1 MLVAVCFPSR
11 VDFHYNSTMRIRRN
25 QTLPF
30 NTNEGG
36 GGGEG
41 RFFTGW
47 GALRGSCIE
56 VLL

>member
-30 NTNEGG
+30 DTN

-41 RFFTGW
+41 RAVFLPVGV
-47 GALRGSCIE
+47 R
-56 VLL
+56 